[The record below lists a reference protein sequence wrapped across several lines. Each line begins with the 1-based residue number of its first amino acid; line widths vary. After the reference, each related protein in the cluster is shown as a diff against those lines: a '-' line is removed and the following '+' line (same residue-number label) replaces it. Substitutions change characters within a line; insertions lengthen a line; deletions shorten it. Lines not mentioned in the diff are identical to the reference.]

1 MLVFLFCLLW
11 GTGDGI
17 AWNGGALA
25 AFFLAAC
32 FFFVLSSFFL
42 LPLFLLFPL
51 FFLLLIEEG

>member
-1 MLVFLFCLLW
+1 MIMLVFLFCLLW

-32 FFFVLSSFFL
+32 FFFVLSSSFV
-42 LPLFLLFPL
+42 LP
-51 FFLLLIEEG
+51 IEEG